1 MNNFP
6 GPTPRPQQIDALEKI
21 YKKFSSGKKFVI
33 ARLPTGSG
41 KSHIATAIAR
51 SSNKIDETRRSLL
64 DSYKAFKRD
73 QNGEYL
79 HKETFLSGSSYGSAI
94 LTVTRSLQNQYL
106 ELFPEAIAA
115 KGKNNYNCAVDPNVT
130 VDFAPCLFSSKLKQ
144 ECFEEDRCPY
154 YKVRK
159 NALISNDPI
168 LNYRAYFNMPKFL
181 QRRQFVIFDE
191 ADKIESELVGQYSV
205 TLNYAQLAAEEIVF
219 KKVISDDSEE
229 AGLWVH
235 DIYLQLK
242 DLVADVKQKVSLM
255 SNKNGFESLLFKQ
268 QQRLGK
274 LTSLYNAVMD
284 VVLNWQSCQY
294 LVESKDAKEV
304 TFVPFDIKP
313 LAKELFEMAD
323 HVLLMSAT
331 ISNVQEYAKSIGIS
345 EKDYEFIDTD
355 SVFEAS
361 KSPIYCS
368 SKYSLSFK
376 TLEVN
381 LPKVLEMVSK
391 ICESHKGEKGLIHT
405 HTTAITEQVKRK
417 FNKNN
422 RFLFRD
428 TGVSNEDIIKE
439 HKSRVDEDTI
449 LVSPSLDTGVSLD
462 DDLGRFQIIIKAP
475 YLPLGSKR
483 IKKQFDKNPQY
494 YGMKMLDT
502 LIQMSGRCTR
512 SIKDHSVTY
521 ILDGAAVKAVTSNKK
536 HLPKYFLERF
546 M

>member
-1 MNNFP
+1 LNNFP

-79 HKETFLSGSSYGSAI
+79 HKETFMQGESFGSVI

-115 KGKNNYNCAVDPNVT
+115 KGKNNYNCAVDTNVT

-229 AGLWVH
+229 AGLWIH

-294 LVESKDAKEV
+294 LVENKDAKEV

-376 TLEVN
+376 TIEAN
-381 LPKVLEMVSK
+381 LPRVLEMVSK